1 MPLTTPPTR
10 EIPLYARDPATGE
23 TFAVKAAP
31 GPARLNDLTDV
42 DTATTAPVDGN
53 GLRWSDTAT
62 QWVPQPVWGSWS
74 GTQAEYDALGVY
86 DDNVL
91 YAVI

>member
-1 MPLTTPPTR
+1 MPLTTPPVR

-23 TFAVKAAP
+23 TFAVKASP

-53 GLRWSDTAT
+53 GLGWSDAASN
-62 QWVPQPVWGSWS
+62 WVPQGMWKSWS
-74 GTQAEYDALGVY
+74 GTEAEYQALGSY
-86 DDNVL
+86 DPNTL
-91 YAVI
+91 YAII